1 MSHLLWINIR
11 FFSPV
16 SSLPFSD
23 IISAL
28 HNYFAVHHTAKSQ
41 YPSLAP
47 ILMFALASHQLE
59 LPSTSQPG
67 QKIFPIKPSRL
78 SWPGRRSSRLW
89 LPLINIPAPANQSL
103 WMQLYNT
110 SNNLKS
116 INTKIL
122 RKFDIYDTYI
132 LPSLNTAL
140 SPFFIKLKCD
150 YCLALESQSV
160 SALGEFWSNCWI
172 CQSC

>member
-1 MSHLLWINIR
+1 MYDEPSSVNQYPIYCPVPSQLFHFLIQSLFFITILQYATQPSPNIPLWHQYWCLLWQ
-11 FFSPV
+11 V
-16 SSLPFSD
+16 TSLNFPQ
-23 IISAL
+23 L
-28 HNYFAVHHTAKSQ
+28 HNQAKK
-41 YPSLAP
+41 Y
-47 ILMFALASHQLE
+47 
-59 LPSTSQPG
+59 SQP
-67 QKIFPIKPSRL
+67 SRVRTP
-78 SWPGRRSSRLW
+78 SWPGRRFSRIW

-140 SPFFIKLKCD
+140 SPFLSNPSVTI
-150 YCLALESQSV
+150 ALP
-160 SALGEFWSNCWI
+160 W
-172 CQSC
+172 